1 MSSARATESRLRRQM
16 AATCRRLAAGGLLPG
31 TSGNVSCRIPA
42 GMLVTPSGAS
52 AAALAPEELVAMD
65 FDGNIAP
72 GAGKPSSEWRMHAR
86 IYRRVPEAHAVVHA
100 HADHCTAI
108 ACCRRGIPAFH
119 YLVAAFGGA
128 EVPCLPYAP
137 FGTEALAASAAEGL
151 AGRAA
156 CLLANHGA
164 VCRGKSLAEAAARA
178 ELLELL
184 ARQYLLA
191 LQAGEPVLLDPEEM
205 RRMVARMA
213 DYLSG

>member
-1 MSSARATESRLRRQM
+1 MNAHSTDARLRL
-16 AATCRRLAAGGLLPG
+16 ATVETCRRLAAGGLLPG
-31 TSGNVSCRIPA
+31 TSGNVSCRTRT
-42 GMLVTPSGAS
+42 GMLVTPSGAR
-52 AAALAPEELVAMD
+52 AAELEPDELVAMD
-65 FDGNIAP
+65 LDGNLAE
-72 GAGKPSSEWRMHAR
+72 GTGKPSSEWRMHAL
-86 IYRRVPEAHAVVHA
+86 IYRRVPEAGAVVHT

-137 FGTEALAASAAEGL
+137 FGTPPLAAAAAAGL
-151 AGRAA
+151 VERSA

-164 VCRGKSLAEAAARA
+164 VSRGKNLADAAARA

-191 LQAGEPVLLDPEEM
+191 LRAGEPVLLDREEM
-205 RRMVARMA
+205 QRMAARMA
-213 DYLSG
+213 DYLGG